1 MPCYCLWSKCGTD
14 RRWWWQWQYNL
25 MIQEPDV
32 ATHLGHCPLQ
42 SIVRLWDV
50 WCVILWMFS
59 ADSRLSRLTLFP
71 VYLHYPGSGCS
82 LALDSRH
89 NLSGWLW
96 VLMRTPPWHDHLL
109 VITQAQPV
117 ITRDSL
123 CSHTIS
129 LCPPSRV
136 TTSPLI
142 GQETHSSP
150 LIGLMSCVSRM
161 RPELLQMTQITG
173 PDASLVTRRA
183 WPGPEREVMGGE
195 VRWPMRERRV
205 ASSEQWG
212 NPGLGPVQAGSSPA
226 SAGENISSARQISR
240 WRMFSEKI
248 CRLWIK
254 FLVSSMDVDIYFS
267 SFTG

>member
-1 MPCYCLWSKCGTD
+1 
-14 RRWWWQWQYNL
+14 

-82 LALDSRH
+82 LALVSRH
-89 NLSGWLW
+89 NLSRWLW
-96 VLMRTPPWHDHLL
+96 VLMRTPPDMIICWSLLRHSPSLHVTVSAVTQSASVPRHVSQQALLL
-109 VITQAQPV
+109 VRRPTGAL
-117 ITRDSL
+117 SL
-123 CSHTIS
+123 VRCHVCHGWGRNYYKW
-129 LCPPSRV
+129 LRSRA
-136 TTSPLI
+136 
-142 GQETHSSP
+142 
-150 LIGLMSCVSRM
+150 LMPRSW
-161 RPELLQMTQITG
+161 PGG
-173 PDASLVTRRA
+173 PDPDQRER
-183 WPGPEREVMGGE
+183 EREVRWGE

-226 SAGENISSARQISR
+226 SAGENISSAGQISR
-240 WRMFSEKI
+240 WRMFSKKT
-248 CRLWIK
+248 CRPWIK
-254 FLVSSMDVDIYFS
+254 FVASSMDEDIYFS

>member
-1 MPCYCLWSKCGTD
+1 MPRYCLWSECGTD

-50 WCVILWMFS
+50 WCV
-59 ADSRLSRLTLFP
+59 FP
-71 VYLHYPGSGCS
+71 VYLHYPGAGCS

-89 NLSGWLW
+89 NLSRWLW
-96 VLMRTPPWHDHLL
+96 VLMRTTPWHDHLL

-150 LIGLMSCVSRM
+150 LIGRMSCVSRM

-183 WPGPEREVMGGE
+183 WPGPERERWGE
-195 VRWPMRERRV
+195 VRWPMRERKSGQQWAV
-205 ASSEQWG
+205 GQSWSGPGASRLQPRQRGGKYLISETNIQMK
-212 NPGLGPVQAGSSPA
+212 NVQREDLQTLNKIPSLING
-226 SAGENISSARQISR
+226 
-240 WRMFSEKI
+240 WRYLF
-248 CRLWIK
+248 
-254 FLVSSMDVDIYFS
+254 
-267 SFTG
+267 

>member
-32 ATHLGHCPLQ
+32 ATHLGHCPPPPEHCQ
-42 SIVRLWDV
+42 IVRCLMCKPLNVLGW
-50 WCVILWMFS
+50 FP
-59 ADSRLSRLTLFP
+59 TLFP
-71 VYLHYPGSGCS
+71 VYLNYPGSGCS

-89 NLSGWLW
+89 NLSRWLW
-96 VLMRTPPWHDHLL
+96 VLMRTTPWHDHLL

-150 LIGLMSCVSRM
+150 LIGQMSCVSRM

-183 WPGPEREVMGGE
+183 WPGPERGE
-195 VRWPMRERRV
+195 VRWGEVTYEREESGQQWAV
-205 ASSEQWG
+205 GQSWSGPGASRLQPSQRG
-212 NPGLGPVQAGSSPA
+212 GKYLISGT
-226 SAGENISSARQISR
+226 NIQ
-240 WRMFSEKI
+240 MKN
-248 CRLWIK
+248 
-254 FLVSSMDVDIYFS
+254 V
-267 SFTG
+267 